1 MATRSRYSMTGGH
14 GVPPLQLFGK
24 LLKLMRTRIV
34 TLLLFLLVWFF
45 PSRSAITQTKI
56 PTPAEVLGFTPGD
69 DRKLASWSQ
78 VVDYF
83 ERLDRASDRVSFE
96 TLGNTTI
103 GKPFVMVTI
112 SAPENLARLE
122 EFKQIQD
129 QLADPRKLG
138 PPATRDRK
146 AAELIKRGK
155 AVVLI
160 TCGIHSTEVGSYLSS
175 MLIAYRLASSTEP
188 EIQKILA
195 NTIILLVPSLNPDGV
210 DIVKNWYDQT
220 LGTPFEGTD
229 PPELYHKYTGHDN
242 NRDWYAFTQVETQ
255 LTVDNIHNVWH
266 PQIVHDIHQQGAY
279 GSRLFLPPYMPPVE
293 PNVPKPIVTGYTELG
308 TWMANEMRDKGFQ
321 GITTNSTYDAWTPA
335 RAYSHYHGGV
345 RILSETASARIASP
359 ITLKFEELRSREGY
373 DPQKESPQFGPL
385 WRGGEWHLSDITKY
399 MTTAAFLLLDHAAE
413 NREQWLRRFYA
424 IGKEAVRPRRPG
436 ELFGFLIEPPQGCV
450 ALMDILHRAGVETTL
465 PKEGTGFKIA
475 GRPLPDGTKLVR
487 MDQPYGA
494 FAKAMLEV
502 QHYPNLR
509 DATGHPIAPYDVTA
523 HTLPL
528 LMGVTVHAVKAPF
541 NYLRAA
547 GPISEVAEARDS
559 CKSGPRAELP
569 AIYRSSVPS
578 HDEGWTRW
586 IFESKEIPYGI
597 LGDKELRAG
606 ITVYKPAPGVTGKY
620 YVLLIPDQSA
630 RTLLE
635 GYRTGAMPPEYTGGL
650 GPEGVKNLRDFVETG
665 GTLVFLNRAS
675 DFAIEQFKL
684 PLRNVVANLPRT
696 DFYVPGS
703 ILRIELDTSHPIA
716 KGMPRETIAWAEDSP
731 VFEVTDDPS
740 ATVPRANVRVIASY
754 PVDKDPLLS
763 GWLLG
768 GNLIKGKAALVEVTM
783 GKGRVILF
791 GFRPQYRAQSEA
803 TYPLFF
809 NALSSK

>member
-1 MATRSRYSMTGGH
+1 
-14 GVPPLQLFGK
+14 
-24 LLKLMRTRIV
+24 MRTRNICFL
-34 TLLLFLLVWFF
+34 LLLFV
-45 PSRSAITQTKI
+45 SAAAAQTKI

-83 ERLDRASDRVSFE
+83 EQLDRASDRLTFT
-96 TLGNTTI
+96 TLGQTTMNR
-103 GKPFVMVTI
+103 PFVLATI
-112 SAPENLARLE
+112 SSPANLARLE

-138 PPATRDRK
+138 PPLARDRK
-146 AAELIKRGK
+146 AAELIRRGK
-155 AVVLI
+155 TIVLI

-175 MLIAYRLASSTEP
+175 MLIAHRLASSTEP
-188 EIQKILA
+188 EIQRILD

-210 DIVKNWYDQT
+210 DIVKNWYDKT

-242 NRDWYAFTQVETQ
+242 NRDWYAFTQIETQ
-255 LTVDNIHNVWH
+255 LTVDKIHNVWH
-266 PQIVHDIHQQGAY
+266 PQIVHDIHQQGAF
-279 GSRLFLPPYMPPVE
+279 GSRLFLPPYMAPVE
-293 PNVPKPIVTGYTELG
+293 PNVPRQIVAGYTELG
-308 TWMANEMRDKGFQ
+308 NWLASEMRARGFQ
-321 GITTNSTYDAWTPA
+321 GITTNSTYDAWSPA

-373 DPQKESPQFGPL
+373 NPQQESPNFGPV
-385 WRGGEWHLSDITKY
+385 WRGGEWHLSDITKH
-399 MTTAAFLLLDHAAE
+399 MTTAAFLLLDHAAT

-424 IGKEAVRPRRPG
+424 IGKAAVRPRRAG
-436 ELFGFLIEPPQGCV
+436 ELFGFVIEPGNDTTLV
-450 ALMDILHRAGVETTL
+450 DILKRGGVELVTS
-465 PKEGTGFKIA
+465 PEGTE
-475 GRPLPDGTKLVR
+475 LVR

-494 FAKAMLEV
+494 FAKALLEV

-509 DATGHPIAPYDVTA
+509 DAEGHPIAPYDVTA

-528 LMGVTVHAVKAPF
+528 LMGVTVHPVRAPF
-541 NYLRAA
+541 RSSRAGDRFTLTETVRELA
-547 GPISEVAEARDS
+547 QRQDS
-559 CKSGPRAELP
+559 LAL
-569 AIYRSSVPS
+569 YRSSVPNN
-578 HDEGWTRW
+578 DEGWTRW
-586 IFESKEIPYGI
+586 IFDSKKIPYGV

-606 ITVYKPAPGVTGKY
+606 VTVFKPSAGVTIKY
-620 YVLLIPDQSA
+620 YVILIPDQPA

-635 GYRTGAMPPEYTGGL
+635 GYRSGTMPPELTGGL
-650 GPEGVKNLRDFVETG
+650 GSQGVKNLRDFVETG

-675 DFAIEQFKL
+675 NFAIEQFKL
-684 PLRNVVANLPRT
+684 PLRNVVAELPRT

-716 KGMPRETIAWAEDSP
+716 NGMPKETIAWAEDSP
-731 VFEVTDDPS
+731 VFEVVDDKE
-740 ATVPRANVRVIASY
+740 ATVPASNVRVIASY
-754 PVDKDPLLS
+754 PADKDPLLS

-768 GNLIKGKAALVEVTM
+768 GERIKGKAALVEVTM

-809 NALSSK
+809 NALHSK